1 MMFLP
6 PPPPALI
13 QVMTPAESEWT
24 LDAARSA
31 AIEAVESASGSTK
44 IVGLVVL
51 PSQRASGWVACGHV
65 NTGDAQAPHMDRFV
79 AFVPGTIAL
88 VANED
93 PELVEEFWSA
103 VGCDTPAE

>member
-6 PPPPALI
+6 PPPPVI

-24 LDAARSA
+24 LDAARDA
-31 AIEAVESASGSTK
+31 AIDAVRSASGSGK
-44 IVGLVVL
+44 IIGFVIR
-51 PSQRASGWVACGHV
+51 PSQRASGWVACGQV
-65 NTGDAQAPHMDRFV
+65 MTGDARAPHMDRFV

-88 VANED
+88 VADED